1 MKKLL
6 LLLLIA
12 PVLGFSQEI
21 ISEEVL
27 NTIEIDSTKFELVSF
42 GLYEYKGKKQKR
54 KEKKFIYIIA
64 STHKKNLEK
73 DFKKLTYLTM
83 FEDNTILKFSSKKEI
98 KRLKSLIKLV
108 KKNKDISLN
117 DVYFHIGDYFS
128 DYIDDTTINILYNI
142 ESDYNFYLT
151 TSDTRYSYASE
162 QSLKLPFDIK
172 QSIKYGDQFE
182 YVDYKIDY
190 FNNPFSIKTNLE
202 GMERFIKFLENK

>member
-6 LLLLIA
+6 LLLLIV
-12 PVLGFSQEI
+12 PVMGFSQEI

-117 DVYFHIGDYFS
+117 DVYFPIVDDFS
-128 DYIDDTTINILYNI
+128 DYLHDTTINILYNI

-162 QSLKLPFDIK
+162 QSLELPFDIK
-172 QSIKYGDQFE
+172 QSIKYGDRFE
-182 YVDYKIDY
+182 FVDYDIDY
-190 FNNPFSIKTNLE
+190 FNNPFSFKTNLE

>member
-6 LLLLIA
+6 LLLLIS

-42 GLYEYKGKKQKR
+42 GVYEYKGKKQKR

-64 STHKKNLEK
+64 STHKKNLEWW
-73 DFKKLTYLTM
+73 M
-83 FEDNTILKFSSKKEI
+83 FADNTILKFSSKKEI

-117 DVYFHIGDYFS
+117 DVYFPIGDDFS
-128 DYIDDTTINILYNI
+128 DPNDTDTTINVLYNI

-151 TSDTRYSYASE
+151 TNETPYSYAKGE
-162 QSLKLPFDIK
+162 SLDLPFNLG

-182 YVDYKIDY
+182 YDLSQIDY
-190 FNNPFSIKTNLE
+190 YDNPFSFKTNLE
-202 GMERFIKFLENK
+202 GMERFIKFLQNK

>member
-12 PVLGFSQEI
+12 PVFGFSQEI

-64 STHKKNLEK
+64 STHKKNLEW
-73 DFKKLTYLTM
+73 M
-83 FEDNTILKFSSKKEI
+83 FADNTILKFSSKKEI

-117 DVYFHIGDYFS
+117 DVYFPIGDDFS
-128 DYIDDTTINILYNI
+128 DYLHDTTINILYNI

-162 QSLKLPFDIK
+162 QSLELPFDIK

-182 YVDYKIDY
+182 FVDYDIDY
-190 FNNPFSIKTNLE
+190 IDYPFSFKTNLE